1 MGKQRKYLLDVIRY
15 LRYLVRQGLTSPG
28 NENNDNFTR
37 LMMLLRIKDGSII
50 AHLDGKI
57 GNKYTRHDTQNELLN
72 IMSMR

>member
-57 GNKYTRHDTQNELLN
+57 GNKYTHHDTQNELLN
-72 IMSMR
+72 IISMR